1 MRYNKEYSWHSVKR
15 KRKNDLQLLAT
26 ELKEKIADFDNVKE
40 DYQ

>member
-26 ELKEKIADFDNVKE
+26 ELKGKNI
-40 DYQ
+40 